1 MDVEQPPRN
10 NLLDTWWARAPVWG
24 CFGTRQSM
32 VASLIAFK
40 VDLFPS
46 VKDVKAILTLK
57 ILRGSLYKWIKA
69 N

>member
-1 MDVEQPPRN
+1 
-10 NLLDTWWARAPVWG
+10 
-24 CFGTRQSM
+24 M